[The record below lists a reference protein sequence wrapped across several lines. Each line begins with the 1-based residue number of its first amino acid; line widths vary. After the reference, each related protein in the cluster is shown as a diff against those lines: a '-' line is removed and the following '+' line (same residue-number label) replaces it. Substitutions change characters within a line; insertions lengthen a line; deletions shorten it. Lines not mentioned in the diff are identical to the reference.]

1 MYAKLGR
8 ACNTVCMHVS
18 TKNPILVLRSF
29 VFKEEER
36 KTNISPPF
44 TFHYDQ
50 SSIIIEKNV
59 LEITGTLLTLKEKR
73 WNPNEVRRRESIGI
87 ANVRLT
93 IGRKSIGR
101 WSVGLLI
108 FPGGS
113 LYKRCARWRVNDN
126 AGVIEPALARPKL
139 SETLIEIYILDA
151 QLRSYV

>member
-1 MYAKLGR
+1 M
-8 ACNTVCMHVS
+8 
-18 TKNPILVLRSF
+18 
-29 VFKEEER
+29 
-36 KTNISPPF
+36 
-44 TFHYDQ
+44 
-50 SSIIIEKNV
+50 SS
-59 LEITGTLLTLKEKR
+59 LFEITGTKDEIRTKSG
-73 WNPNEVRRRESIGI
+73 RESIGI

-126 AGVIEPALARPKL
+126 AGVEPALARPKL

-151 QLRSYV
+151 QVRSYV

>member
-18 TKNPILVLRSF
+18 KNPILVLRSF
-29 VFKEEER
+29 VLKEEET

-44 TFHYDQ
+44 TFHCDQ

-59 LEITGTLLTLKEKR
+59 FSLRNNWNER
-73 WNPNEVRRRESIGI
+73 WNPNEVGEGI
-87 ANVRLT
+87 DRNRKRA
-93 IGRKSIGR
+93 IGRKSIGG

-151 QLRSYV
+151 QVRSYV

>member
-18 TKNPILVLRSF
+18 KNPILVLRSF

-59 LEITGTLLTLKEKR
+59 FEITGTLLTSKEKR
-73 WNPNEVRRRESIGI
+73 WNPNEVGEGI
-87 ANVRLT
+87 DRN
-93 IGRKSIGR
+93 RKRAINE
-101 WSVGLLI
+101 WPKIDWPLVGGFVNI
-108 FPGGS
+108 SGG
-113 LYKRCARWRVNDN
+113 V
-126 AGVIEPALARPKL
+126 AL
-139 SETLIEIYILDA
+139 
-151 QLRSYV
+151 

>member
-18 TKNPILVLRSF
+18 KNPILVLRSF
-29 VFKEEER
+29 VLKEKET

-50 SSIIIEKNV
+50 SSIIIEKSV
-59 LEITGTLLTLKEKR
+59 FEITGTLLTSKEKR
-73 WNPNEVRRRESIGI
+73 WNPNEVGEGI
-87 ANVRLT
+87 DRNRKRA

-151 QLRSYV
+151 QVRSYV

>member
-18 TKNPILVLRSF
+18 KNPILVLRSF

-59 LEITGTLLTLKEKR
+59 FEITGTLPSKEKR
-73 WNPNEVRRRESIGI
+73 WNPNEVGEGI
-87 ANVRLT
+87 DRNRKRA

-151 QLRSYV
+151 QVRSYV

>member
-18 TKNPILVLRSF
+18 KNPILVLRSF

-44 TFHYDQ
+44 TFHCDQ

-59 LEITGTLLTLKEKR
+59 FSLRNNWNER
-73 WNPNEVRRRESIGI
+73 WNPNEVGEGI
-87 ANVRLT
+87 DRNRKRA
-93 IGRKSIGR
+93 IGRKSIGH

-108 FPGGS
+108 FPGES

-126 AGVIEPALARPKL
+126 AGVIEPALARSKL

-151 QLRSYV
+151 QVRSYV

>member
-18 TKNPILVLRSF
+18 KNPILVLRSF

-44 TFHYDQ
+44 TFHCDQ

-59 LEITGTLLTLKEKR
+59 FSLRNNWNER
-73 WNPNEVRRRESIGI
+73 WNPNEVGEGI
-87 ANVRLT
+87 DRNRKRA

-151 QLRSYV
+151 QVRSYV

>member
-18 TKNPILVLRSF
+18 KNPILVLRSF

-59 LEITGTLLTLKEKR
+59 FEITGTLPTSKEKR
-73 WNPNEVRRRESIGI
+73 WNPNEVGEGI
-87 ANVRLT
+87 DRNRKRA
-93 IGRKSIGR
+93 IGRKSIGG

>member
-1 MYAKLGR
+1 M
-8 ACNTVCMHVS
+8 
-18 TKNPILVLRSF
+18 
-29 VFKEEER
+29 
-36 KTNISPPF
+36 
-44 TFHYDQ
+44 
-50 SSIIIEKNV
+50 SS
-59 LEITGTLLTLKEKR
+59 LFEITGTKDEIRTKSG
-73 WNPNEVRRRESIGI
+73 RESIGI

-93 IGRKSIGR
+93 NGRKSIGR

>member
-18 TKNPILVLRSF
+18 KNPILVLRSF

-44 TFHYDQ
+44 TFHCDQ

-59 LEITGTLLTLKEKR
+59 FEITGTLLTSKEKR
-73 WNPNEVRRRESIGI
+73 WNPNEVGEGI
-87 ANVRLT
+87 DRNRKRA

-126 AGVIEPALARPKL
+126 AGVIEPALARSKL

-151 QLRSYV
+151 QVRSYV

>member
-18 TKNPILVLRSF
+18 KNPILVLRSF

-44 TFHYDQ
+44 TFHCDQ

-59 LEITGTLLTLKEKR
+59 FEITGTLLTSKEKR
-73 WNPNEVRRRESIGI
+73 WNPNEVGEGI
-87 ANVRLT
+87 DRNRKRA

-151 QLRSYV
+151 QVRSYV

>member
-18 TKNPILVLRSF
+18 KNPILVLRSF
-29 VFKEEER
+29 VSKEEER

-44 TFHYDQ
+44 TFHCDQ
-50 SSIIIEKNV
+50 SSIIIEKNIFS
-59 LEITGTLLTLKEKR
+59 LRNNWNER
-73 WNPNEVRRRESIGI
+73 WSPNEVGEGI
-87 ANVRLT
+87 DRNRKRA